1 MMKFILITLLLIAL
15 TTYFVGSYFVRYA
28 LVPNS
33 GAQNRK
39 VKGTQVVP
47 MDEEVDAEELRLEE
61 NMVKDI
67 ILRDAWMDEM
77 DFENLEVS
85 IQSHDG
91 LRLGGHA
98 FLQEEPTN
106 RWVIAC
112 HGYQSG
118 EGETLLIGR
127 HFYEQGFNV
136 LTISLRAHGKSEGE
150 YIGMGYL
157 DKDDLVSWTE
167 ALVEKYPDSEIIYH
181 GTSMGGAT
189 VLMASGLKLPKQ
201 VKAIVSDC
209 AFSGVR
215 DVFASE
221 LKMRFNLPA
230 FPIIHMAQIMSQF
243 KAGYNFKDGRVVDFV
258 AKSTLPILFIHTVD
272 DDFVP
277 LYMMH
282 ELYEAKVH
290 GHKESYVIESGGHAE
305 AKYAEPIRYYERVFE
320 FANQYV

>member
-1 MMKFILITLLLIAL
+1 MKLIVLTIVISMI

-33 GAQNRK
+33 GAQNRN
-39 VKGTQVVP
+39 VNN
-47 MDEEVDAEELRLEE
+47 EEIPTEEAVDAEALRLET
-61 NMVKDI
+61 NMVNDI
-67 ILRDAWMDEM
+67 MLRDAWMDDM
-77 DFENLEVS
+77 DFKNREVY

-98 FLQEEPTN
+98 FLQEIPTN
-106 RWVIAC
+106 RWVITC

-136 LTISLRAHGKSEGE
+136 LTISMRAHGKSEGD
-150 YIGMGYL
+150 YIGMGLL
-157 DKDDLVSWTE
+157 DKDDLISWTN
-167 ALVEKYPDSEIIYH
+167 ALIEKYPDSEIVYH

-189 VLMASGLKLPKQ
+189 VLMASGLDLPEQ

-209 AFSGVR
+209 AFAGIW

-221 LKMRFNLPA
+221 FRLRFNLPA
-230 FPIIHMAQIMSQF
+230 FPVIHMARIMAKI
-243 KAGYNFKDGRVVDFV
+243 KAGYDFKDGNVLEYVR
-258 AKSTLPILFIHTVD
+258 KSTLPILFIHTKE

-277 LYMMH
+277 VSMLYD
-282 ELYEAKVH
+282 LFNAKVH
-290 GHKESYVIESGGHAE
+290 GDKEIYLLEDGGHAE
-305 AKYAEPIRYYERVFE
+305 AKYAEPVTYYERVFE
-320 FANQYV
+320 FVNQYV

>member
-1 MMKFILITLLLIAL
+1 MKLTILMLLIIINA
-15 TTYFVGSYFVRYA
+15 TYFIGSYFVRYA

-33 GAQNRK
+33 GAQNRI
-39 VKGTQVVP
+39 VKDQQAAPT
-47 MDEEVDAEELRLEE
+47 EEHVDPEAQRLET
-61 NMVKDI
+61 NMVNDI
-67 ILRDAWMDEM
+67 ILRDAWMNEM
-77 DFENLEVS
+77 NFQNREVS

-91 LRLGGHA
+91 LQLGGHA
-98 FLQEEPTN
+98 FLQDEPTN

-136 LTISLRAHGKSEGE
+136 LTISLRAHGKSEGD

-157 DKDDLVSWTE
+157 DKEDLVSWTK
-167 ALVEKYPDSEIIYH
+167 ALIEKYPDSEIIYH

-189 VLMASGLKLPKQ
+189 VLMASGLELPDQ

-209 AFSGVR
+209 AFTGIW

-221 LKMRFNLPA
+221 LKLRFNLPP
-230 FPIIHMAQIMSQF
+230 FPILHMARIMGKL
-243 KAGYNFKDGRVVDFV
+243 KAGYDIKDGNVIKFIG
-258 AKSTLPILFIHTVD
+258 KSTLPILFIHTLK

-277 LYMMH
+277 VSMVHDLYA
-282 ELYEAKVH
+282 AKIQ
-290 GHKESYVIESGGHAE
+290 GEKEIYILEDGGHAE
-305 AKYAEPIRYYERVFE
+305 AKYAEPVAYYERVFQ
-320 FANQYV
+320 FVNQYV

>member
-1 MMKFILITLLLIAL
+1 MKLIILAILIIVNA
-15 TTYFVGSYFVRYA
+15 TYFIGSYFLRYA

-33 GAQNRK
+33 GAQNRN
-39 VKGTQVVP
+39 VTDNQP
-47 MDEEVDAEELRLEE
+47 APTEEFVDPKAQRLET
-61 NMVKDI
+61 NMVNDI
-67 ILRDAWMDEM
+67 ILRDAWMNEM
-77 DFENLEVS
+77 DFENREVS

-98 FLQEEPTN
+98 FLQDVPTN
-106 RWVIAC
+106 RWIIAC

-136 LTISLRAHGKSEGE
+136 LTISMRAHGKSEGD

-157 DKDDLVSWTE
+157 DKDDLVAWTN
-167 ALVEKYPDSEIIYH
+167 ALVEKYPDSEIVYH

-189 VLMASGLKLPKQ
+189 VLMASGLILPHQ

-209 AFSGVR
+209 AFTGIW

-221 LKMRFNLPA
+221 LKLRFNLPP
-230 FPIIHMAQIMSQF
+230 FPILYMAQIMGKI
-243 KAGYNFKDGRVVDFV
+243 KAGYDISDGNVIGFIR
-258 AKSTLPILFIHTVD
+258 KSTLPILFIHTKD

-277 LYMMH
+277 VSMMH
-282 ELYEAKVH
+282 DLYEAKVH
-290 GHKESYVIESGGHAE
+290 GDKEIYLLEDGAHAE
-305 AKYAEPIRYYERVFE
+305 AKYAEPVAYYERVFE
-320 FANQYV
+320 FINQYV

>member
-1 MMKFILITLLLIAL
+1 MKLTILMLLIIINA
-15 TTYFVGSYFVRYA
+15 TYFIGSYFVRYA

-33 GAQNRK
+33 GAQNRI
-39 VKGTQVVP
+39 VKDQQAAPT
-47 MDEEVDAEELRLEE
+47 EEHVDPEAQRLET
-61 NMVKDI
+61 NMVNDI
-67 ILRDAWMDEM
+67 ILRDAWMNEM
-77 DFENLEVS
+77 NFKNREVS

-91 LRLGGHA
+91 LQLGGHA
-98 FLQEEPTN
+98 FLQDEPTN

-136 LTISLRAHGKSEGE
+136 LTISLRAHGKSEGD

-157 DKDDLVSWTE
+157 DKEDLVSWTK
-167 ALVEKYPDSEIIYH
+167 ALIEKYPDSEIVYH

-189 VLMASGLKLPKQ
+189 VLMASGLELPDQ

-209 AFSGVR
+209 AFTGIW

-221 LKMRFNLPA
+221 LKLRFNLPP
-230 FPIIHMAQIMSQF
+230 FPILYMARIMGKL
-243 KAGYNFKDGRVVDFV
+243 KAGYDIRDGNVIKFIR
-258 AKSTLPILFIHTVD
+258 KSTLPILFIHTKE

-277 LYMMH
+277 VSMVHDLYA
-282 ELYEAKVH
+282 AKVQ
-290 GHKESYVIESGGHAE
+290 GEKEIYILEDGGHAE
-305 AKYAEPIRYYERVFE
+305 AKYAEPVVYYERVFE
-320 FANQYV
+320 FVNQYV

>member
-1 MMKFILITLLLIAL
+1 MTLTIFVLLIIIIA
-15 TTYFVGSYFVRYA
+15 TYFIGSYFVRYS

-33 GAQNRK
+33 GAQNRIIK
-39 VKGTQVVP
+39 DQQAVP
-47 MDEEVDAEELRLEE
+47 TEEHVDPEAQRLET
-61 NMVKDI
+61 NMVNDI
-67 ILRDAWMDEM
+67 ILRDAWMNEM
-77 DFENLEVS
+77 NFENREVS

-91 LRLGGHA
+91 LQLGGHA

-136 LTISLRAHGKSEGE
+136 LTISLRAHGKSEGD

-157 DKDDLVSWTE
+157 DKEDLVSWTK
-167 ALVEKYPDSEIIYH
+167 ALIEKYPDSEIIYH

-189 VLMASGLKLPKQ
+189 VLMASGLELPDQ

-209 AFSGVR
+209 AFTGIW

-221 LKMRFNLPA
+221 LKLRFNLPP
-230 FPIIHMAQIMSQF
+230 FPILHMARIMGKL
-243 KAGYNFKDGRVVDFV
+243 KAGYDIKDGNVIKFIG
-258 AKSTLPILFIHTVD
+258 KSTLPILFIHTLK

-277 LYMMH
+277 VSMVHDLYA
-282 ELYEAKVH
+282 AKIQ
-290 GHKESYVIESGGHAE
+290 GEKEIYILEDGGHAE
-305 AKYAEPIRYYERVFE
+305 AKYAEPVAYYERVFQ
-320 FANQYV
+320 FVNQYV

>member
-1 MMKFILITLLLIAL
+1 MKLPILVLLIIIIA
-15 TTYFVGSYFVRYA
+15 TYFIGSYFVRYA

-33 GAQNRK
+33 GAQNRI
-39 VKGTQVVP
+39 VKNNQAAPT
-47 MDEEVDAEELRLEE
+47 EEHVDPEAQRLES
-61 NMVKDI
+61 NMVNDI

-77 DFENLEVS
+77 DFKNREVS
-85 IQSHDG
+85 IQSYDG
-91 LRLGGHA
+91 LQLGGHA

-136 LTISLRAHGKSEGE
+136 LTISLRAHGKSEGN

-157 DKDDLVSWTE
+157 DKEDLVSWTN
-167 ALVEKYPDSEIIYH
+167 AMIEKYPDSEIVYH

-189 VLMASGLKLPKQ
+189 VLMASGLDLPDQ

-209 AFSGVR
+209 AFTGIW

-221 LKMRFNLPA
+221 LKLRFNLPP
-230 FPIIHMAQIMSQF
+230 FPILHMARFMGKL
-243 KAGYNFKDGRVVDFV
+243 KAGYDIKDGNVIGFIR
-258 AKSTLPILFIHTVD
+258 KSTLPILFIHTQE

-277 LYMMH
+277 VSMVHDLYT
-282 ELYEAKVH
+282 AKVQ
-290 GHKESYVIESGGHAE
+290 GDKEIYLLEDGGHAE
-305 AKYAEPIRYYERVFE
+305 AKYAEPVAYYERVFQ
-320 FANQYV
+320 FVNQHV

>member
-1 MMKFILITLLLIAL
+1 MKLIILAILIIVNA
-15 TTYFVGSYFVRYA
+15 TYFIGSYFLRYA

-33 GAQNRK
+33 GAQNRN
-39 VKGTQVVP
+39 VKDNQAAPT
-47 MDEEVDAEELRLEE
+47 EEFVDPEARRLET
-61 NMVKDI
+61 NMVNDI
-67 ILRDAWMDEM
+67 ILRDAWMNEM
-77 DFENLEVS
+77 DFENREVS

-98 FLQEEPTN
+98 FLQDVPTN

-136 LTISLRAHGKSEGE
+136 LTISMRAHGKSEGD

-157 DKDDLVSWTE
+157 DKDDLVSWTN
-167 ALVEKYPDSEIIYH
+167 ALVEKYPESEIVYH

-189 VLMASGLKLPKQ
+189 VLMASGLDLPHQ

-209 AFSGVR
+209 AFTGIW

-221 LKMRFNLPA
+221 LKLRFNLPP
-230 FPIIHMAQIMSQF
+230 FSILYMAQIMGII
-243 KAGYNFKDGRVVDFV
+243 KAGYNIKDGNVLEFV
-258 AKSTLPILFIHTVD
+258 RKSTLPILFIHTRD

-277 LYMMH
+277 VSMMH
-282 ELYEAKVH
+282 DLYEAKVH
-290 GHKESYVIESGGHAE
+290 GDKEIYLLEDGAHAE
-305 AKYAEPIRYYERVFE
+305 AKYAEPVVYYERMFE
-320 FANQYV
+320 FVNQYV

>member
-1 MMKFILITLLLIAL
+1 MTLTIFVLLIIIIA
-15 TTYFVGSYFVRYA
+15 TYFIGSYFVRYS

-33 GAQNRK
+33 GAQNRIIK
-39 VKGTQVVP
+39 DQQAVP
-47 MDEEVDAEELRLEE
+47 TEEHVDPEAQRLET
-61 NMVKDI
+61 NMVNDI
-67 ILRDAWMDEM
+67 ILRDAWMNEM
-77 DFENLEVS
+77 NFENREVS

-91 LRLGGHA
+91 LQLGGHA

-136 LTISLRAHGKSEGE
+136 LTISLRAHGKSEGD

-157 DKDDLVSWTE
+157 DKEDLVSWTND
-167 ALVEKYPDSEIIYH
+167 LIEKYPDSEIVYH

-189 VLMASGLKLPKQ
+189 VLMASGLDLPDQ

-209 AFSGVR
+209 AFTGIW

-221 LKMRFNLPA
+221 LKLRFNLPP
-230 FPIIHMAQIMSQF
+230 FPILHMARIMGKL
-243 KAGYNFKDGRVVDFV
+243 KAGYDIKDGNVIKFIR
-258 AKSTLPILFIHTVD
+258 KSTLPILFIHTKE

-277 LYMMH
+277 VSMVHDLYA
-282 ELYEAKVH
+282 AKVQ
-290 GHKESYVIESGGHAE
+290 GEKEIYILEDGGHAE
-305 AKYAEPIRYYERVFE
+305 AKYAEPVAYYERVFQ
-320 FANQYV
+320 FVNQYV

>member
-1 MMKFILITLLLIAL
+1 MKLTILMLLIIINA
-15 TTYFVGSYFVRYA
+15 TYFIGSYFVRYA

-33 GAQNRK
+33 GAQNRI
-39 VKGTQVVP
+39 VKDQQAAPT
-47 MDEEVDAEELRLEE
+47 EEHVDPEAQRLET
-61 NMVKDI
+61 NMVNDI
-67 ILRDAWMDEM
+67 ILRDAWMNEM
-77 DFENLEVS
+77 NFKNREVS

-91 LRLGGHA
+91 LQLGGHA
-98 FLQEEPTN
+98 FLQDEPTN

-136 LTISLRAHGKSEGE
+136 LTISLRAHGKSEGD

-157 DKDDLVSWTE
+157 DKEDLVSWTK
-167 ALVEKYPDSEIIYH
+167 ALIEKYPDSEIIYH

-189 VLMASGLKLPKQ
+189 VLMASGLELPDQ

-209 AFSGVR
+209 AFTGIW

-221 LKMRFNLPA
+221 LKLRFNLPP
-230 FPIIHMAQIMSQF
+230 FPILHMARIMGKL
-243 KAGYNFKDGRVVDFV
+243 KAGYDIKDGNVIKFIG
-258 AKSTLPILFIHTVD
+258 KSTLPILFIHTLK

-277 LYMMH
+277 VSMVHDLYA
-282 ELYEAKVH
+282 AKIQ
-290 GHKESYVIESGGHAE
+290 GEKEIYILEDGGHAE
-305 AKYAEPIRYYERVFE
+305 AKYAEPVAYYERVFQ
-320 FANQYV
+320 FVNQYV

>member
-1 MMKFILITLLLIAL
+1 MMKLIVLALLISVVA
-15 TTYFVGSYFVRYA
+15 TYFIGSYFVRYA

-33 GAQNRK
+33 GAQDRNINN
-39 VKGTQVVP
+39 
-47 MDEEVDAEELRLEE
+47 DEAAPTEEHVGAEALRLET
-61 NMVKDI
+61 NMVNDI
-67 ILRDAWMDEM
+67 ILRDAWMNEM
-77 DFENLEVS
+77 AIENREIS

-98 FLQEEPTN
+98 FLQEEPTK

-136 LTISLRAHGKSEGE
+136 LTVSMRAHGKSEGD
-150 YIGMGYL
+150 YIGMGLL
-157 DKDDLVSWTE
+157 DKDDLLSWTK
-167 ALVEKYPDSEIIYH
+167 ALVLKYPDSEIVYH

-189 VLMASGLKLPKQ
+189 VLMASGLDLPTQ

-209 AFSGVR
+209 AFAGIW

-221 LKMRFNLPA
+221 FKLRFNLPA
-230 FPIIHMAQIMSQF
+230 FPVIHMARIMAKI
-243 KAGYNFKDGRVVDFV
+243 KAGYDFKDGNVTEFV
-258 AKSTLPILFIHTVD
+258 RKSTLPILFIHTKE

-277 LYMMH
+277 ASMMH
-282 ELYEAKVH
+282 ELYAAKVH
-290 GHKESYVIESGGHAE
+290 GHKEYYLIKDGGHAE
-305 AKYAEPIRYYERVFE
+305 AKYAEPVTYYKRVFD
-320 FANQYV
+320 FVNQYV